1 MQAYQAVKILF
12 NEMCYGKR
20 MEQRKLYSKLE
31 IIMNENIQ
39 YF

>member
-1 MQAYQAVKILF
+1 
-12 NEMCYGKR
+12 MCYGKS

-31 IIMNENIQ
+31 IIMNENIH